1 MKKLLLTVIASLA
14 LCGSIFA
21 QETHWPEFNLYAYM
35 DNTPFVTIVAIDDV
49 IVEDEYVN
57 LEVAAFVGDDCRGH
71 SFMDFF
77 PDDEDPYPIVELNI
91 YYTTQNEPLTF
102 KLWNHATQ
110 TEYVFDHT
118 SIDLYTGEVH
128 TEWYFDYDDPIT
140 LYFTTPASAGFEKRI
155 VGYGDGN
162 ANWYLISSPVG
173 QVNPSNVEN
182 MLTKG
187 GEDKTYDLYY
197 FNPAATS
204 GEEWVNRK
212 GENDEIV
219 DFDLMPGQGY
229 LYANLNTDTL
239 RFTGAYEGDGTV
251 TLTKA
256 GEEYFQ
262 AWNLVGNPFGV
273 PAYIDRSFYRMNE
286 EGSAILPDTYSDA
299 IGLME
304 GVFVIAS
311 EDGEQMTFSTEAPGE
326 KANLAINVSQ
336 GRSVADRAIITFGES
351 SALPKFQLNQ
361 NSTKVYIPQEGKD
374 YAVVSAGEI
383 GEMPVNFKAES
394 NGTYNMNFT
403 SEAVN
408 FSYLHLIDNMT
419 GNDVDL
425 LATPSYSFD
434 ALTTD
439 YASRFRLVFAT
450 SNGNEDN
457 FAFFNNGNLVI
468 NNDGKATLQV
478 VDVAGRILNS
488 ESINGSA
495 TIKLNVA
502 AGVYMIRLING
513 DNVKVQKVVVR

>member
-1 MKKLLLTVIASLA
+1 MTLIAALA
-14 LCGSIFA
+14 ICGFGFA
-21 QETHWPEFNLYAYM
+21 QETHWPEFNLS
-35 DNTPFVTIVAIDDV
+35 DFPNNLPVVGFVQIDG
-49 IVEDEYVN
+49 EYVTTDN
-57 LEVAAFVGDDCRGH
+57 YADMEVAAFVNGECRGH
-71 SFMDFF
+71 MFMNDYTE
-77 PDDEDPYPIVELNI
+77 DGDPYPIFEMSV
-91 YYTTQNEPLTF
+91 YYDNSNEPLTF
-102 KLWNHATQ
+102 QLYNHATG
-110 TEYVFDHT
+110 V
-118 SIDLYTGEVH
+118 LYEDCVANMDIVTGEEHV
-128 TEWYFDYDDPIT
+128 ELYFDYDEAVV
-140 LYFTTPASAGFEKRI
+140 LSFTGSTTGFEKRI

-187 GEDKTYDLYY
+187 GVDKTYDLYY
-197 FNPAATS
+197 FNPAATP

-212 GENDEIV
+212 GENNEIV